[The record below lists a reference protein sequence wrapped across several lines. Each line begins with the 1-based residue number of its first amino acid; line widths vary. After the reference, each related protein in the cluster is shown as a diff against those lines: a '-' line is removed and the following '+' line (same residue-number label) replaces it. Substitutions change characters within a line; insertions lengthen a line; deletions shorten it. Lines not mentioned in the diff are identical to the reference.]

1 MFNVINNAVNYLL
14 VISLLGFLNNESV
27 KYGKYFTFVSPIS
40 ISFINKIAIS
50 KDLECFSSK
59 SCHGLELEL

>member
-40 ISFINKIAIS
+40 ISFINKIAI
-50 KDLECFSSK
+50 
-59 SCHGLELEL
+59 